1 MHKKNSFKNNLNKK
15 PSWMKSIITIIFI
28 VVCVFIFLL
37 IIGALLSPNDE
48 SEESQNTTKQ
58 EKSKDDNENQTED
71 KNNESDEES
80 EDYKKK
86 HKFMNTPKENFNV
99 LNEENIKDIQRNPKD
114 YVDKPYKIS
123 GTVIQV
129 SEGDIYNDYRIALN
143 DDYDNVVL
151 VEIVA
156 LTDENRIL
164 EDDIVTVY
172 SQYEGLTTYESV
184 SESDIT
190 IPKFFSDRDMIKV
203 E

>member
-1 MHKKNSFKNNLNKK
+1 MNKKNNFNNSINKK
-15 PSWMKSIITIIFI
+15 PSWMKSIITIILII
-28 VVCVFIFLL
+28 VSVFIFLL

-48 SEESQNTTKQ
+48 NEDSQNTTKQ
-58 EKSKDDNENQTED
+58 EKFKDDNEKQAED

-80 EDYKKK
+80 EKYKKK
-86 HKFMNTPKENFNV
+86 HKFMNTPKENFNI
-99 LNEENIKDIQRNPKD
+99 LNEESIKEIQRNPKD
-114 YVDKPYKIS
+114 YVDKPYKIG

-164 EDDIVTVY
+164 EDDTVTVY

-184 SESDIT
+184 SGSDIT
-190 IPKFFSDRDMIKV
+190 IPKFFSDRDMIEV

>member
-37 IIGALLSPNDE
+37 IIGALLSPNEE

-80 EDYKKK
+80 EEYKKK

-99 LNEENIKDIQRNPKD
+99 LNEENIKDIQRNPKV

-184 SESDIT
+184 SGSDIT